1 MKAIE
6 LTTPITA
13 EALAQLKVGQ
23 QVLLSGTIYT
33 ARDAAHKKL
42 VAAMQNGEDVG
53 FDPSGQIIY
62 YAGPCPAKPGSPI
75 GPVGP
80 TTSGRMDAYTPY
92 LLDNGLKAMIGKG
105 YRSPAVRESL
115 VKNGAVYFAAI
126 GGAAAVIMQ
135 CVKAAEY
142 VAFEELGPE
151 AIRKLIVEKMPLV
164 VALDT
169 HGGNAYDVVK

>member
-6 LTTPITA
+6 LTTPLST
-13 EALAQLKVGQ
+13 EALSQLKVGQ

-42 VAAMQNGEDVG
+42 VAAMQNGEDVD
-53 FDPSGQIIY
+53 FDPKDKIIY

-80 TTSGRMDAYTPY
+80 TTSGRMDSFTPY

-105 YRSPAVRESL
+105 YRSPAVKESL

-126 GGAAAVIMQ
+126 GGAAAVIMK
-135 CVKAAEY
+135 CVKEVEL

-151 AIRKLIVEKMPLV
+151 AIRKLTVEKMPLV
-164 VALDT
+164 VALDS
-169 HGGNAYDVVK
+169 HGGDIYE

>member
-1 MKAIE
+1 MNTIE
-6 LTTPITA
+6 ITTPITD
-13 EALAQLKVGQ
+13 EVLSQLKVGQ
-23 QVLLSGTIYT
+23 KVLLSGTIYT

-42 VAAMQNGEDVG
+42 VTAMQNGEDVG
-53 FDPSGQIIY
+53 FDVSGQIIY
-62 YAGPCPAKPGSPI
+62 YAGPCPAKPGYPI

-105 YRSPAVRESL
+105 YRSPAVKEAL
-115 VKNGAVYFAAI
+115 IKNGAVYFAAV

-135 CVKAAEY
+135 CVKAAEF

-151 AIRKLIVEKMPLV
+151 AIRKLTIEKMPLV
-164 VALDT
+164 VAMDV
-169 HGGNAYDVVK
+169 HGGDVYRD

>member
-6 LTTPITA
+6 LTTPLST
-13 EALAQLKVGQ
+13 EALSQLKVGQ

-53 FDPSGQIIY
+53 FDPKDKIIY
-62 YAGPCPAKPGSPI
+62 YAGPCPAKPPNPI

-80 TTSGRMDAYTPY
+80 TTSGRMDAFTPY
-92 LLDNGLKAMIGKG
+92 LLENGLSAMIGKG
-105 YRSPAVRESL
+105 YRSPAVKESL

-126 GGAAAVIMQ
+126 GGAAAVIMK
-135 CVKAAEY
+135 CVKE
-142 VAFEELGPE
+142 VELVTFEELGPE
-151 AIRKLIVEKMPLV
+151 AIRKLTVEKMPLV
-164 VALDT
+164 VALDS
-169 HGGNAYDVVK
+169 HGGDIYEG

>member
-6 LTTPITA
+6 ITTPITD
-13 EALAQLKVGQ
+13 EVLSQLKIGQ

-42 VAAMQNGEDVG
+42 TEAMKNGEDIG
-53 FDPSGQIIY
+53 FDVTGQIIY
-62 YAGPCPAKPGSPI
+62 YAGPCPAKSGSPI

-92 LLDNGLKAMIGKG
+92 LLDHGLKAMIGKG
-105 YRSPAVRESL
+105 YRSPAVKESI

-126 GGAAAVIMQ
+126 GGAAVVIMK
-135 CVKAAEY
+135 CVKAVEL

-151 AIRKLIVEKMPLV
+151 AIRKLTVENMPLV
-164 VALDT
+164 VAVDSF
-169 HGGNAYDVVK
+169 GGDVYER

>member
-1 MKAIE
+1 MKPIE
-6 LTTPITA
+6 ITTPITK
-13 EALAQLKVGQ
+13 EVLAQLKIGQ

-42 VAAMQNGEDVG
+42 TEAMKNGEDVG
-53 FDPSGQIIY
+53 FDVTGQIIY

-92 LLDNGLKAMIGKG
+92 LLDNGLSAMIGKG
-105 YRSPAVRESL
+105 YRSPAVKESI

-126 GGAAAVIMQ
+126 GGAAAVIMK
-135 CVKAAEY
+135 CVKEVEL

-151 AIRKLIVEKMPLV
+151 AIRKLTIEKMPLV
-164 VALDT
+164 VAVDSF
-169 HGGNAYDVVK
+169 GGDVYEG

>member
-1 MKAIE
+1 MKPIE
-6 LTTPITA
+6 IKTPISK
-13 EALAQLKVGQ
+13 EILSQLKIGQ

-42 VAAMQNGEDVG
+42 TEAMKNGVDVG
-53 FDPSGQIIY
+53 FDVTDQIIY

-92 LLDNGLKAMIGKG
+92 LLDSGLSAMIGKG
-105 YRSPAVRESL
+105 YRSPAVKESI

-126 GGAAAVIMQ
+126 GGAAAVIMK
-135 CVKAAEY
+135 CVKEVEL

-151 AIRKLIVEKMPLV
+151 AIRKLTIEKMPLV
-164 VALDT
+164 VAVDSF
-169 HGGNAYDVVK
+169 GGDVYGG

>member
-1 MKAIE
+1 MKPIE
-6 LTTPITA
+6 ITTPITD
-13 EALAQLKVGQ
+13 EVLSQLKIGQ

-42 VAAMQNGEDVG
+42 TEAMKNGEDVG
-53 FDPSGQIIY
+53 FDVTGQIIY

-92 LLDNGLKAMIGKG
+92 LLDSGLKAMIGKG
-105 YRSPAVRESL
+105 YRSPAVKESI

-126 GGAAAVIMQ
+126 GGAAAVIMK
-135 CVKAAEY
+135 CVKAVEL

-151 AIRKLIVEKMPLV
+151 AIRKLTIEKMPLV
-164 VALDT
+164 VAVDSF
-169 HGGNAYDVVK
+169 GGDVYKG